1 MSDAIEN
8 FRAIVAGAT
17 EDERLRAVEGLFE
30 SRDLRSLPI
39 LEGLAERDPSLHVR
53 YMAQRS
59 IHLLRKELG
68 VTPAVSDAVAS
79 DDVADLPPS
88 PSSPSPSPPP
98 PPPSSSSPP
107 SPRPG
112 AVPTLEPEKF
122 AAAFESAPLDRRKK
136 LLKVAVHLKSRDVL
150 PFLARRLAAEKD
162 DELRSMTAVA
172 VGILG
177 GPSEVA
183 ALARLVGDAAPR
195 VRLGALEGLEHIGHP
210 SMYPVIVRFLADTD
224 PEIRRRAVRA
234 LKRLGRDGLVN
245 LFDHMLESSTRWM
258 QDSAAYA
265 MSVITSAAFLPL
277 LEKGMRHPEREVRAK
292 IRTGLELLAEKG
304 EESARRLLE
313 KFSDQTMAFHDEAA
327 ALFGSIE
334 IGAADGP
341 DPLFDDIAATRIR
354 EVDRII
360 DEHDEDRVASL
371 CIRLEA
377 EDDPEVRTRIVVA
390 LGRVGNLGCLR
401 YLTRRLN
408 DENPRVRS
416 ASVEAIL
423 TLSPDDL
430 PEELE
435 LLLYDEDPMVRAGA
449 IVALRDAYP
458 AMAMRALDE
467 MSASDDPDCREPA
480 FYAVS
485 AIADH
490 RIVPLVVRFLAD
502 PDPELRDRAMG
513 LVQQFVEE
521 GAAVAAPL
529 LEAMPA
535 ELRSRLHAPQTTR
548 ETVEE
553 FARELQEVAPPRGGA

>member
-59 IHLLRKELG
+59 IHLLRRELG
-68 VTPAVSDAVAS
+68 VSVSVSDEVAAPSGDEVAS
-79 DDVADLPPS
+79 PS
-88 PSSPSPSPPP
+88 
-98 PPPSSSSPP
+98 PPSSSSSSQP
-107 SPRPG
+107 PRPG
-112 AVPTLEPEKF
+112 AVPTLEPDKF
-122 AAAFESAPLDRRKK
+122 ASAFETAPLDRRKK
-136 LLKVAVHLKSRDVL
+136 LLRVAVHLKSRGVL
-150 PFLARRLAAEKD
+150 PFLARRLAVEKD

-177 GPSEVA
+177 GPPEVA
-183 ALARLVGDAAPR
+183 ALARLVGDGAPR

-210 SMYPVIVRFLADTD
+210 SMYPVIVRFLADAD

-234 LKRLGRDGLVN
+234 LKRLGRDGLVR
-245 LFDHMLESSTRWM
+245 LFDHMLESPTRWM

-292 IRTGLELLAEKG
+292 IRTGLELLADKG
-304 EESARRLLE
+304 EEAARQLLQ

-341 DPLFDDIAATRIR
+341 DPLFDDIAAVRIR

-371 CIRLEA
+371 CVRLEA
-377 EDDPEVRTRIVVA
+377 EDDPEVRSRIVVA

-408 DENPRVRS
+408 DEHPRVRS
-416 ASVEAIL
+416 SAVEAIL

-467 MSASDDPDCREPA
+467 MSASDDPDAREPA
-480 FYAVS
+480 LYAVS
-485 AIADH
+485 AIADE
-490 RIVPLVVRFLAD
+490 RIVPLVVRFLGD
-502 PDPELRDRAMG
+502 PDGELRDRAMG

-521 GAAVAAPL
+521 GAAVATPL
-529 LEAMPA
+529 LAAMPP

-553 FARELQEVAPPRGGA
+553 FARELEDVTAPSGGA